1 LDGGGLI
8 GIAEEKREDSAD
20 KLAADGD
27 RVRRFGWWPRD
38 EILADE
44 DGLVASGV
52 VPGNVEALEFCAGQA
67 RHVVGVEC
75 GRAVVAERVEVDGG
89 EFRVGKL
96 GWHKVPLMRFKVLL
110 IDLLRGGPAVFLA
123 GAPRPLGGDGIGVAE
138 IRGA

>member
-8 GIAEEKREDSAD
+8 GIGKEKGEHSAD
-20 KLAADGD
+20 KLTADGD

-52 VPGNVEALEFCAGQA
+52 VPGDLEALEFCGGQA
-67 RHVVGVEC
+67 GDVVGVE
-75 GRAVVAERVEVDGG
+75 GGWAVGAERVEVDGG
-89 EFRVGKL
+89 EFGLGKL

-110 IDLLRGGPAVFLA
+110 IDL
-123 GAPRPLGGDGIGVAE
+123 
-138 IRGA
+138 